1 MQRGLPPD
9 QQHQLKA
16 TECSNCRS
24 KRRAVYRCGF
34 CSKCYYW
41 HRKRRALE
49 KQLERFKD
57 RDTMGA
63 VRARLQIKAAER
75 ILEEYAWRERP
86 LNNHDVDALQI
97 EVLLYTIAAECRSEI
112 SFAVHSWLFGLSHDA
127 RMCFYC
133 ILLEIV
139 ENIPAYRPR
148 LHTFEPPRKAS
159 YLRLT

>member
-1 MQRGLPPD
+1 MRDIDKRLTP
-9 QQHQLKA
+9 
-16 TECSNCRS
+16 TECSNCHS
-24 KRRAVYRCGF
+24 KRRRVYRSGF

-41 HRKRRALE
+41 YRKQRRLE
-49 KQLERFKD
+49 KQLATFED
-57 RDTMGA
+57 REATRA
-63 VRARLQIKAAER
+63 VRIQLQINAAGR

-86 LNNHDVDALQI
+86 LNDNNVDALQI
-97 EVLLYTIAAECRSEI
+97 EALLYTVAAECRSEI
-112 SFAVHSWLFGLSHDA
+112 SFAVHSWLFGLNHDA

-148 LHTFEPPRKAS
+148 FHTLQPPIKGS